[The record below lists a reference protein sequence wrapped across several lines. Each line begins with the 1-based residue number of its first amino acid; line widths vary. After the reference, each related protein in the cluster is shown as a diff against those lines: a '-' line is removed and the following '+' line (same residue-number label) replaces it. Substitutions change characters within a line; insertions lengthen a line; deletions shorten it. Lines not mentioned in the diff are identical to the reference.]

1 MNEDFYL
8 YFKVKMKTRF
18 APSPTGYLHKGHIW
32 SALCVSAVAKAK
44 NASIHLRLEDHDGL
58 RCSKHFSD
66 IIRKDLEWLGFEWQS
81 ESVQSERNGIYE
93 KYFKILQVR
102 NLLYDVYKTEQ
113 PKTMFKNPEPSGDF
127 AVKDAFGQWTYM
139 FAVAVDDF
147 EEGMDLIIRGEDLED
162 SIDKQ
167 VSLAKILGRK
177 EMPQFFH
184 HSLLYDSNGKKLSKR
199 DGSEGIF
206 REREAGIP
214 AKKVISDLCRVAIP
228 GVEIPDEIS
237 WGEAVEE
244 VVTINFE
251 KILDKTP

>member
-1 MNEDFYL
+1 
-8 YFKVKMKTRF
+8 MKTRF

-44 NASIHLRLEDHDGL
+44 NASVHLRLEDHDGL

-81 ESVQSERNGIYE
+81 ESVQSERNEIYE
-93 KYFKILQVR
+93 RYFKILQER

-113 PKTMFKNPEPSGDF
+113 PKTMFKNTETGGDF
-127 AVKDAFGQWTYM
+127 AVKDALGQWTYM
-139 FAVAVDDF
+139 FAVVVDDF

-167 VSLAKILGRK
+167 ISLAKVLGRK
-177 EMPQFFH
+177 EMPQFFR

-206 REREAGIP
+206 REREAGIS
-214 AKKVISDLCRVAIP
+214 AKKVIGDLCRVTMP

-237 WGEAVEE
+237 WGEAAGLAIGFLSLD
-244 VVTINFE
+244 TRPKNFY
-251 KILDKTP
+251 IYSPN